1 MKIWDVSIRQPV
13 FMTMVL
19 AAGVVLGV
27 ASYLRMP
34 VDIFPDVEYPVIVV
48 TTIYPGAGPEE
59 VEDLVTTTLEEKLSA
74 IGGLDTITS
83 QSSEGVST
91 VIMQFDMDL
100 SPDQLSQEVREKVDL
115 VRRDL
120 PGGIEEPI
128 ITRFSITDSPVIVFG
143 VTDRAGQL
151 SPSELRAKTE
161 DEIQQRV
168 QRVRDVAAVDVAG
181 GEEREIQVLLKMD
194 ALQARRIAPQQ
205 VKEAIAVENLNIPAG
220 SLRDSRQELL
230 VRTPG
235 NFAIVADI
243 GDVIVTQR
251 GAPVYV
257 RDVADIVDGFKER
270 ERITRL
276 NGAESVVVSVRKQS
290 GSNSAAVA
298 AGVKEALDEV
308 IAANPEFEIVI
319 VDDES
324 DVVLRA
330 TNGALEDLLW
340 ATALAFLVVLLF
352 FRNVRNTIITI
363 IGLPVIIVSTLF
375 FMNLFGISINQ
386 LSLLALAL
394 AVGFLIDDAIVVR
407 ENIMRWIGRGYT
419 PHEASS
425 QATAEVALP
434 VLATSATIL
443 AVFLPVAYTEGF
455 IGKLFRDFGL
465 TVSIAVVVSTF
476 EALTMAPMLS
486 AKFFRAKDIEPK
498 TDPERHDDA
507 TQEAAHESL
516 MGRIY
521 GRILNWTLTHKLIVA
536 IVAIGVIVASVF
548 AAAAIPQVF
557 LPDLDRGKIDVRMEL
572 PVGTPLEATY
582 TEALKVEQIL
592 RSHPA
597 VVHVFTTVGQTGAP
611 NKASYS
617 VILDKEG
624 IDRGDWSTRG
634 VIGDLRRPLANVPG
648 ISFQVIDETSAASDL
663 MGSKDMVVEL
673 SADSV
678 DYATLG
684 ETSLSIMEQ
693 MAAIPGVADIESTY
707 KPGTPELQVTIDR
720 RLAGDL
726 GLSTAQIATT
736 LRMLV
741 NGEVASIFRGQGEEA
756 EIVVRLDKSGRSS
769 AEDVLNLNM
778 LSPTGQ
784 LIPLSTVAQA
794 TIASGPSEIAHV
806 DRRPTVSIGANV
818 SGRSEAETVADVT
831 ALLPTLD
838 LSPGVEARLGGIA
851 DLQEDSFRNLSL
863 ALLLAVIF
871 IYMAL
876 ASQFGSFVQPL
887 LVMIAMPLAVIGAV
901 LSLAM
906 TNRPLDLTAFIGFIM
921 LMGLVTKNSILL
933 IEFANQA
940 RANGATAEEAM
951 RRAGPIRLRPILMT
965 AFSTILA
972 MVPVAIGMGAGGEFR
987 SSMAIAIIGG
997 MTTST
1002 FLTLLMVPTAYS
1014 AVVGGLDR
1022 LSARRQAAKEAKQAR
1037 RRLQRTAEESNQ
1049 SDASNESAAE
1059 KAQTAGD

>member
-1 MKIWDVSIRQPV
+1 
-13 FMTMVL
+13 
-19 AAGVVLGV
+19 
-27 ASYLRMP
+27 
-34 VDIFPDVEYPVIVV
+34 
-48 TTIYPGAGPEE
+48 
-59 VEDLVTTTLEEKLSA
+59 
-74 IGGLDTITS
+74 
-83 QSSEGVST
+83 
-91 VIMQFDMDL
+91 
-100 SPDQLSQEVREKVDL
+100 
-115 VRRDL
+115 
-120 PGGIEEPI
+120 
-128 ITRFSITDSPVIVFG
+128 
-143 VTDRAGQL
+143 
-151 SPSELRAKTE
+151 
-161 DEIQQRV
+161 
-168 QRVRDVAAVDVAG
+168 
-181 GEEREIQVLLKMD
+181 
-194 ALQARRIAPQQ
+194 
-205 VKEAIAVENLNIPAG
+205 
-220 SLRDSRQELL
+220 
-230 VRTPG
+230 
-235 NFAIVADI
+235 
-243 GDVIVTQR
+243 
-251 GAPVYV
+251 
-257 RDVADIVDGFKER
+257 
-270 ERITRL
+270 
-276 NGAESVVVSVRKQS
+276 
-290 GSNSAAVA
+290 
-298 AGVKEALDEV
+298 
-308 IAANPEFEIVI
+308 
-319 VDDES
+319 
-324 DVVLRA
+324 
-330 TNGALEDLLW
+330 
-340 ATALAFLVVLLF
+340 
-352 FRNVRNTIITI
+352 
-363 IGLPVIIVSTLF
+363 
-375 FMNLFGISINQ
+375 
-386 LSLLALAL
+386 
-394 AVGFLIDDAIVVR
+394 
-407 ENIMRWIGRGYT
+407 
-419 PHEASS
+419 
-425 QATAEVALP
+425 
-434 VLATSATIL
+434 
-443 AVFLPVAYTEGF
+443 
-455 IGKLFRDFGL
+455 
-465 TVSIAVVVSTF
+465 
-476 EALTMAPMLS
+476 
-486 AKFFRAKDIEPK
+486 
-498 TDPERHDDA
+498 
-507 TQEAAHESL
+507 
-516 MGRIY
+516 
-521 GRILNWTLTHKLIVA
+521 
-536 IVAIGVIVASVF
+536 
-548 AAAAIPQVF
+548 
-557 LPDLDRGKIDVRMEL
+557 
-572 PVGTPLEATY
+572 
-582 TEALKVEQIL
+582 
-592 RSHPA
+592 
-597 VVHVFTTVGQTGAP
+597 
-611 NKASYS
+611 
-617 VILDKEG
+617 
-624 IDRGDWSTRG
+624 
-634 VIGDLRRPLANVPG
+634 
-648 ISFQVIDETSAASDL
+648 
-663 MGSKDMVVEL
+663 
-673 SADSV
+673 
-678 DYATLG
+678 
-684 ETSLSIMEQ
+684 MEQ

-1037 RRLQRTAEESNQ
+1037 RPLQRTAEESNQ

>member
-1 MKIWDVSIRQPV
+1 M
-13 FMTMVL
+13 
-19 AAGVVLGV
+19 
-27 ASYLRMP
+27 
-34 VDIFPDVEYPVIVV
+34 
-48 TTIYPGAGPEE
+48 
-59 VEDLVTTTLEEKLSA
+59 
-74 IGGLDTITS
+74 
-83 QSSEGVST
+83 
-91 VIMQFDMDL
+91 
-100 SPDQLSQEVREKVDL
+100 
-115 VRRDL
+115 
-120 PGGIEEPI
+120 
-128 ITRFSITDSPVIVFG
+128 
-143 VTDRAGQL
+143 
-151 SPSELRAKTE
+151 
-161 DEIQQRV
+161 
-168 QRVRDVAAVDVAG
+168 
-181 GEEREIQVLLKMD
+181 
-194 ALQARRIAPQQ
+194 
-205 VKEAIAVENLNIPAG
+205 
-220 SLRDSRQELL
+220 
-230 VRTPG
+230 
-235 NFAIVADI
+235 
-243 GDVIVTQR
+243 
-251 GAPVYV
+251 
-257 RDVADIVDGFKER
+257 
-270 ERITRL
+270 
-276 NGAESVVVSVRKQS
+276 
-290 GSNSAAVA
+290 
-298 AGVKEALDEV
+298 
-308 IAANPEFEIVI
+308 
-319 VDDES
+319 
-324 DVVLRA
+324 A
-330 TNGALEDLLW
+330 T
-340 ATALAFLVVLLF
+340 
-352 FRNVRNTIITI
+352 
-363 IGLPVIIVSTLF
+363 
-375 FMNLFGISINQ
+375 
-386 LSLLALAL
+386 
-394 AVGFLIDDAIVVR
+394 
-407 ENIMRWIGRGYT
+407 
-419 PHEASS
+419 
-425 QATAEVALP
+425 
-434 VLATSATIL
+434 
-443 AVFLPVAYTEGF
+443 
-455 IGKLFRDFGL
+455 
-465 TVSIAVVVSTF
+465 
-476 EALTMAPMLS
+476 MLS

-648 ISFQVIDETSAASDL
+648 ISFQVIDEMSAASDL

>member
-168 QRVRDVAAVDVAG
+168 QRVRDVAAVEVAG

-330 TNGALEDLLW
+330 TNGALEDLLC

-486 AKFFRAKDIEPK
+486 AKFFRARDIEPK

-648 ISFQVIDETSAASDL
+648 ISFQVIDEMSAASDL

-806 DRRPTVSIGANV
+806 DRRYSTVSIGANV

-940 RANGATAEEAM
+940 RA
-951 RRAGPIRLRPILMT
+951 
-965 AFSTILA
+965 
-972 MVPVAIGMGAGGEFR
+972 
-987 SSMAIAIIGG
+987 
-997 MTTST
+997 
-1002 FLTLLMVPTAYS
+1002 PTAPRQRRPCVEPVPFVS
-1014 AVVGGLDR
+1014 APF
-1022 LSARRQAAKEAKQAR
+1022 S
-1037 RRLQRTAEESNQ
+1037 
-1049 SDASNESAAE
+1049 
-1059 KAQTAGD
+1059 

>member
-1 MKIWDVSIRQPV
+1 MKIWDVAIRQPV
-13 FMTMVL
+13 FMTMIL

-168 QRVRDVAAVDVAG
+168 QRVRDVAAVEVAG

-648 ISFQVIDETSAASDL
+648 ISFQVIDEMSAASDL

>member
-168 QRVRDVAAVDVAG
+168 QRVRDVAAVEVAG

-648 ISFQVIDETSAASDL
+648 ISFQVIDEMSAASDL

>member
-168 QRVRDVAAVDVAG
+168 QRVRDVAAVEVAG

-507 TQEAAHESL
+507 TQEAATRASPV
-516 MGRIY
+516 IY
-521 GRILNWTLTHKLIVA
+521 GRILNSWTLTRRLIVA

-648 ISFQVIDETSAASDL
+648 ISFQVIDEMSAASDL